1 MLYYYANYAIW
12 VVMLVVDCITCGL
25 AFEPK
30 NKKKGRWPYIGGMIA
45 LYLPLVTIKFLVNN
59 RTIPRDSCIFAMVA
73 ATLLM
78 LHFFFEGFFWQK
90 LLFRFANLTAC
101 FIAELLTQ
109 LALKKDFMQTG
120 RPLSFYEPVMLRMN
134 LTVSIINTLLY
145 ILCLVIHKRLFD
157 SKIYNLRIYLVF
169 CIFPVSQIILLISI
183 NAQIY
188 DGFSESSVVL
198 AAGAIVGIIADIL
211 LLYVLNRQQ
220 KMQDISEKLTELE
233 NAWEIEQNHYQ
244 EIESRRESLAKIRHD
259 LNEHLIIIREL
270 LQREEYVKTY
280 AMLDTLT
287 EYVASTQEY
296 VYCGDPVINAVMAE
310 NEELCREKQ
319 IALQYDFNIPFSLK
333 LDPVS
338 ICSLFSN
345 LMRNAVT
352 AAEKAKGKCPEGDYV
367 TIRAAVRGDYLHIIV
382 DNSRIQ
388 SQSNGS
394 KRKGRG
400 KIILQ
405 ELVEKYN
412 GQMEI
417 VETAEKYHVEITIE
431 NENKA

>member
-1 MLYYYANYAIW
+1 MLA
-12 VVMLVVDCITCGL
+12 VDCITCGL

-30 NKKKGRWPYIGGMIA
+30 NKEKGRWLYISGMIA
-45 LYLPLVTIKFLVNN
+45 LNFPLMTVKFLFNN
-59 RTIPRDSCIFAMVA
+59 RTMLRDSCIFAMVA
-73 ATLLM
+73 TTLLIM
-78 LHFFFEGFFWQK
+78 HFFFEGFLWQK
-90 LLFRFANLTAC
+90 LLFRFANLTAG

-109 LALKKDFMQTG
+109 VAMKKDVMQIG
-120 RPLSFYEPVMLRMN
+120 HPLTFYEPLMLRMD
-134 LTVSIINTLLY
+134 LTVSTINALLY
-145 ILCLVIHKRLFD
+145 ILCLVIHKRFFC

-169 CIFPVSQIILLISI
+169 CIFPVSQILLMMST
-183 NAQIY
+183 NTQIY
-188 DGFSESSVVL
+188 DGFSESSVIL
-198 AAGAIVGIIADIL
+198 IAGAIAGIMADIL
-211 LLYVLNRQQ
+211 LLYALNRQQ
-220 KMQDISEKLTELE
+220 KMQDISEKFAELE
-233 NAWEIEQNHYQ
+233 NAWETEQNHYR

-270 LQREEYVKTY
+270 LQREEYVKAY

-287 EYVASTQEY
+287 EYVASTREY
-296 VYCGDPVINAVMAE
+296 VYCGDPVVNAVMAE
-310 NEELCREKQ
+310 NEKLCREKQ
-319 IALQYDFNIPFSLK
+319 IALQYDFNIPVSLK

-345 LMRNAVT
+345 LMRNAVA

-367 TIRAAVRGDYLHIIV
+367 TIRAAVRGNYLHIIV

-388 SQSNGS
+388 EPSKGS
-394 KRKGRG
+394 KRKRYG

-417 VETAEKYHVEITIE
+417 AETMVKYHVEITVE
-431 NENKA
+431 NESKE